1 MVLGKFVWGWGS
13 KKGASQN
20 FHIKR
25 ESLVK
30 LSGCCKKGGYHKLT
44 LTLSKV
50 IFLSLFGVCVLYHFY
65 QYFLC
70 FNRKDLVLVLTE
82 SNQYMY
88 DPFKWTTL
96 NSEDIVDLFTNSKD
110 IVNLYEVNLCIRQSF
125 IHYNTGNCC
134 GRIAAGANIYLYV
147 CASILFLVCPACL
160 SVCFISNKSTSENYL

>member
-1 MVLGKFVWGWGS
+1 MLDWSIDWRHIYNDFIVNLFLIWCLNIFDFCLHNCKFCIGSRKFVWGWGS

-30 LSGCCKKGGYHKLT
+30 LSGCCKKGGCHKLT

-88 DPFKWTTL
+88 DPFKWATL
-96 NSEDIVDLFTNSKD
+96 NSKDIVDLFTNSKD

-125 IHYNTGNCC
+125 IHYIQVTVV
-134 GRIAAGANIYLYV
+134 GA
-147 CASILFLVCPACL
+147 
-160 SVCFISNKSTSENYL
+160 